1 MTPETD
7 EPWIGP
13 KVFRRSADTQ
23 GGRARV
29 DQVFAIAVLT
39 FSLVVPVGAA
49 RALLG
54 VIVAGLGRRHS
65 DLDQ

>member
-1 MTPETD
+1 
-7 EPWIGP
+7 
-13 KVFRRSADTQ
+13 
-23 GGRARV
+23 V

-54 VIVAGLGRRHS
+54 VIVAGLGRRQS
-65 DLDQ
+65 DLNH